1 MAWKYEGN
9 GKWVEVYENN
19 TSSSNK
25 KPTNKKPNNSG
36 SSSNSNKNSGSSSS
50 NKNTSSSNKSS
61 NPTTETKDEATKE
74 YIELEDN
81 VLEGD
86 LTVIPNVSYRAKA
99 TILLQYL
106 GKNLTGL
113 YHVDKVTHSFNNTG
127 GYEQTLTVSKN
138 GFGDSIKKGN
148 ITAPVPA
155 PPKEEPRKE
164 PVKPPT
170 DGEIPIN
177 KWGTVTPKKG
187 LNIRRDPST
196 KNPRITAMPKGSRVY
211 CVSKK
216 GEWYRV
222 EWKKKYKGW
231 SHGSY
236 IKLDK

>member
-1 MAWKYEGN
+1 MAWKYEGG
-9 GKWVEVYENN
+9 GKWVEVYEPTQKSN
-19 TSSSNK
+19 TNKTTSTSNTSSNK
-25 KPTNKKPNNSG
+25 KQE
-36 SSSNSNKNSGSSSS
+36 
-50 NKNTSSSNKSS
+50 TSSSNKSK

-81 VLEGD
+81 VLQGD
-86 LTVIPNVSYRAKA
+86 LSVIPNVNYRAKA

-113 YHVDKVTHSFNNTG
+113 YHVDKVTHTFNNSM
-127 GYEQTLTVSKN
+127 GYEQTLSVSKN
-138 GFGDSIKKGN
+138 GFGDSIKRGN
-148 ITAPVPA
+148 TTTPVPS

-164 PVKPPT
+164 PVQT
-170 DGEIPIN
+170 LGEGEIPIN
-177 KWGTVTPKKG
+177 KWGTVTPKRG

-216 GEWYRV
+216 GKWYRV
-222 EWKKKYKGW
+222 EWKGYKGW
-231 SHGSY
+231 SNDPY

>member
-9 GKWVEVYENN
+9 GKWVEVYEKKPTN
-19 TSSSNK
+19 TSNKKPTSTSNKKPTNSGSSSNK
-25 KPTNKKPNNSG
+25 KPTSSSG
-36 SSSNSNKNSGSSSS
+36 SSSNKNS
-50 NKNTSSSNKSS
+50 NQ
-61 NPTTETKDEATKE
+61 TTETKDEATKE

-86 LTVIPNVSYRAKA
+86 LTVIPNVSYRAKS

-113 YHVDKVTHSFNNTG
+113 YHVDKVTHSFSSNS

-138 GFGDSIKKGN
+138 GFGDSIKRGN
-148 ITAPVPA
+148 TTTPVPA

-196 KNPRITAMPKGSRVY
+196 KNPRITAMPKGTRVY

-222 EWKKKYKGW
+222 EWKSYKGW